1 MQVAKG
7 YRVRAL
13 VRRED
18 ERAQA
23 LRELGAEIIQGD
35 LTDLHTM
42 HRVIEGC
49 TRVYARFRSHCSPR
63 VADTTDAQ
71 RKLKSAIDATPCAAS
86 TEPCHCESFALHVK
100 Q

>member
-7 YRVRAL
+7 SRVRAL

-23 LRELGAEIIQGD
+23 LRELGAQIIQGD

-49 TRVYARFRSHCSPR
+49 TRVYARFR
-63 VADTTDAQ
+63 
-71 RKLKSAIDATPCAAS
+71 
-86 TEPCHCESFALHVK
+86 
-100 Q
+100 

>member
-49 TRVYARFRSHCSPR
+49 TRFTRALGRIVPRARRTRLMP
-63 VADTTDAQ
+63 
-71 RKLKSAIDATPCAAS
+71 K
-86 TEPCHCESFALHVK
+86 EN
-100 Q
+100 